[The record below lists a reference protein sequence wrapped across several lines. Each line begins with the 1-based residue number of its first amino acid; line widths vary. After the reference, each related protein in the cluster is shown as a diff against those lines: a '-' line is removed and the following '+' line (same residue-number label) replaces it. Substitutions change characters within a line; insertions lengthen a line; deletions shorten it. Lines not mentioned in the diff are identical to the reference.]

1 MIRHIVLF
9 RRKADAPADAAHE
22 AALVERMTHLGAQI
36 PVIRHWRVA
45 ANELVRPISW
55 HYVLESEV
63 DDAQA
68 LDEYLF
74 HPLHQALVADLKTRF
89 EWAAVD
95 YTV

>member
-1 MIRHIVLF
+1 MIRHVVLF
-9 RRKADAPADAAHE
+9 RRKPDVTREPARE
-22 AALVERMTHLGAQI
+22 QALVERMTALGAQI
-36 PVIRHWRVA
+36 PVIRQWRVA

-63 DDAQA
+63 DDEVA
-68 LDEYLF
+68 LDDYLF
-74 HPLHQALVADLKTRF
+74 HPLHQALVADLKSYF